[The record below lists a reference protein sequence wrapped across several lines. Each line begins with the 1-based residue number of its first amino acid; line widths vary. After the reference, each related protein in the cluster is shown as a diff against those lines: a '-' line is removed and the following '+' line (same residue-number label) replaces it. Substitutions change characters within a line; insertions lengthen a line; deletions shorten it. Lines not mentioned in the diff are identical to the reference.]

1 MVQSIR
7 KIGNSSGIILPKSIL
22 EQVGIEE
29 KVDLEIV
36 GNSIVLKSHKAH
48 PRAGWQEAFE
58 AAATQGDVPENDL
71 FDGLS
76 NEFDKTEW
84 QW

>member
-58 AAATQGDVPENDL
+58 AAAQGDVAENDL
-71 FDGLS
+71 FDGLA
-76 NEFDKTEW
+76 NEFDKAKW
-84 QW
+84 KW